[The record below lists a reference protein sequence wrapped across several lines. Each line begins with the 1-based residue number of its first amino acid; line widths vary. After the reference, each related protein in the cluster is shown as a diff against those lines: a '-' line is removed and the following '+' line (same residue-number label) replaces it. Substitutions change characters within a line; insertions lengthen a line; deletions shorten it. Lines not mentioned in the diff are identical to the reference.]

1 MNKMKSYVSPIVS
14 FESFELSSTTAS
26 SCGVDTHLH
35 SRNTCGL
42 EDPSYGVIFMESMS
56 FCETKVSGD
65 YPICYH
71 QLTEGNNLFNS

>member
-1 MNKMKSYVSPIVS
+1 MKSYVSPIVS

-42 EDPSYGVIFMESMS
+42 EDPAYGVIFMESMS
-56 FCETKVSGD
+56 FCTFPVDEEFH
-65 YPICYH
+65 ICYH
-71 QLTEGNNLFNS
+71 QPTEGNNLFNS